1 MPKQTINPPELF
13 NSRQFGFSQIV
24 TSRGGTTVYL
34 SGQVAWNDRQ
44 EIIGGD
50 DLGEQ
55 MRQALRNVETAVR
68 VAGGRLNDVVSLRIY
83 FLAEKHQEVSGIRE
97 ALLDFFPEDPP
108 ATTWIGV
115 PILADP
121 VFLVEVEAVAVIESD
136 AKSG

>member
-1 MPKQTINPPELF
+1 MSKQTINPPELF
-13 NSRQFGFSQIV
+13 NSKQFGFSQIV
-24 TSRGGTTVYL
+24 TSRGGTTIYL
-34 SGQVAWNDRQ
+34 SGQVAWNEQQ

-68 VAGGRLNDVVSLRIY
+68 VSGGLLNDVVSLRIY
-83 FLAEKHQEVSGIRE
+83 FLAEKHQEASGIRE
-97 ALLDFFPEDPP
+97 VLLEFFPEDPP

-121 VFLVEVEAVAVIESD
+121 TFLIEVEAVAVIEPE
-136 AKSG
+136 AE